1 MQAEVNRDYSVSMNE
16 RFFAR
21 LLAWARPRFV
31 VMAILLMLVIAVLWD
46 STTLSDLIRTSSFS
60 KYVALIGLFAAMAG
74 GITSYLQHGAVEQN
88 AIVEHLREL
97 PQTPRAVPKYSDSAT
112 PGEVVEELSRRVD
125 LLSAPFTDEQRVAL
139 AKAATDA
146 IATQAVSSKIEEFAF
161 RVGQDFQN
169 ARIIEALER
178 NTIVTLARLNS
189 AIPDL
194 TKRANLNLAIGITTT
209 LAGVAVLT
217 FGVFVISEPA
227 MTSSAME
234 YLAHLLPRVS
244 LAVLVE
250 VFAYFFLRLYK
261 DNLAAITFLQNEMTN
276 VEVARSALAVVIL
289 HGDTEAT
296 SRITTTM
303 AAVDRN
309 RTSSPPRTSP
319 DVTAKSA
326 LELLNQ
332 AIALAKSAK

>member
-1 MQAEVNRDYSVSMNE
+1 MNDKSI
-16 RFFAR
+16 
-21 LLAWARPRFV
+21 ARPRAQTIYRFV
-31 VMAILLMLVIAVLWD
+31 ML
-46 STTLSDLIRTSSFS
+46 SSFFT
-60 KYVALIGLFAAMAG
+60 L
-74 GITSYLQHGAVEQN
+74 GITFTLILWLKPDLARSTVAHILGESSFLEFFALLFSFGTIAAGITTYLQHGSTERNRIAAEQ
-88 AIVEHLREL
+88 LREL
-97 PQTPRAVPKYSDSAT
+97 TQTPASTPTYTDSAKS
-112 PGEVVEELSRRVD
+112 GEVVEELSRRVD
-125 LLSAPFTDEQRVAL
+125 VLSAPFTDEQRVAL
-139 AKAATDA
+139 AKAAMDA
-146 IATQAVSSKIEEFAF
+146 MATQAVSAKIEELAF

-169 ARIIEALER
+169 GRILETLER

-209 LAGVAVLT
+209 LVGVAVLT

-227 MTSSAME
+227 TTSSATE

-261 DNLAAITFLQNEMTN
+261 DNLAAITLLQNEMTN

-289 HGDTEAT
+289 RGDTEAT
-296 SRITTTM
+296 SRITTGM

-309 RTSSPPRTSP
+309 RTLSPPPTVP

-332 AIALAKSAK
+332 AISLAKSAK